1 MCWPTGPTAASLW
14 ASIPIREPGMPKI
27 QRIIVTDI
35 PKPVSHY
42 CHVTR
47 AGPHVWVAGVVGQA
61 QDGSI
66 PSDVVVQFDIA
77 IAVMDKCLKAAGA
90 GPEHVVKVQVFMTDI
105 TERPKINPRRIAY
118 FGENLPASTL
128 VEVKGLVD
136 SRMKVEI
143 ECQAYVD

>member
-1 MCWPTGPTAASLW
+1 MS
-14 ASIPIREPGMPKI
+14 MPKI
-27 QRIIVTDI
+27 QRIIVPGI
-35 PKPVSHY
+35 PRPVSHC

-47 AGPHVWVAGVVGQA
+47 AGPHVWVAGAVGQA
-61 QDGSI
+61 VDGSI
-66 PSDVVVQFDIA
+66 PPDVVDQFDIA
-77 IAVMDKCLKAAGA
+77 LKVIDKCLKAAGA

-118 FGENLPASTL
+118 FGEHLPASTL

-136 SRMKVEI
+136 SRMQVEI

>member
-1 MCWPTGPTAASLW
+1 MPT
-14 ASIPIREPGMPKI
+14 I
-27 QRIIVTDI
+27 QRIIVPDI
-35 PKPVSHY
+35 RPPVSHY

-61 QDGSI
+61 QDSSI
-66 PSDVVVQFDIA
+66 TSDVVAQFDIA
-77 IAVMDKCLKAAGA
+77 IAMMDKCRKAAGA
-90 GPEHVVKVQVFMTDI
+90 GPGHVFNVQVCMTDI

>member
-1 MCWPTGPTAASLW
+1 MCWPTGQTAASLW
-14 ASIPIREPGMPKI
+14 ASIPIREPGMP
-27 QRIIVTDI
+27 TTSASSF
-35 PKPVSHY
+35 PPVSHY

-66 PSDVVVQFDIA
+66 PSDVVAQFDIA

-118 FGENLPASTL
+118 FGDNLPASTL

>member
-1 MCWPTGPTAASLW
+1 MSN
-14 ASIPIREPGMPKI
+14 I
-27 QRIIVTDI
+27 QRIIVPDI
-35 PKPVSHY
+35 PAPVSHS

-66 PSDVVVQFDIA
+66 PSDVVAHFDIA
-77 IAVMDKCLKAAGA
+77 IMTMDNCLQAAGA
-90 GPEHVVKVQVFMTDI
+90 GPEDVVKVKVFMTDI
-105 TERPKINPRRIAY
+105 TERPKINPRRMSY

-136 SRMKVEI
+136 PRMKVEI
-143 ECQAYVD
+143 ECQAYVE